1 MFTEILSGVT
11 EASPNSNVLKDVN
24 FGGIGHVLGFSNT
37 AVVNPRF
44 DSNNQSWMSGG
55 ASGNVYAILE

>member
-1 MFTEILSGVT
+1 MILKRHILSGVT
-11 EASPNSNVLKDVN
+11 EVSGTAGVLKETA

-44 DSNNQSWMSGG
+44 DSNNQTMMSGG
-55 ASGNVYAILE
+55 A